1 MGFNT
6 VGFTILGIPPYFF
19 CAGLGLVV
27 AVCLNI
33 ILISSKRYCLQGH
46 MKVLILSFISMSIS
60 AKLFGCISGVYRAIG
75 TGENITFDTIKNTGI
90 VFYGGLF
97 GFLTAYY
104 CGINSKLIPVR
115 TPYSIDILTVSI
127 PLFHAIARIGCF
139 LAGCCYG
146 MESDI
151 FSISYTILEDGIIN
165 TTNRIPV
172 QLIESI
178 FNIGVFAYLFSLLR
192 MENWKNKNLLLRYI
206 ILYSCS
212 RFLLEFI
219 RGDTVRGLIHGVSFS
234 QMISI
239 LIWLAILTI
248 TIKNKGR
255 TKENNV

>member
-1 MGFNT
+1 MSFNT
-6 VGFTILGIPPYFF
+6 VGFNIWGIPPYFF
-19 CAGLGLVV
+19 CSIVGLVIT
-27 AVCLNI
+27 VCLNI
-33 ILISSKRYCLQGH
+33 ILVSAKKYCLQEH
-46 MKVLILSFISMSIS
+46 MKVLFISIVSMLVF
-60 AKLFGCISGVYRAIG
+60 AKLFGCISGIYRAVG
-75 TGENITFDTIKNTGI
+75 VGESITFATIKNTGI

-97 GFLTAYY
+97 GLLVGYY
-104 CGINSKLIPVR
+104 WGINSKLVTVKDPHA
-115 TPYSIDILTVSI
+115 IDVLAVCI

-146 MESDI
+146 IKSDI
-151 FSISYTILEDGIIN
+151 FSISYTILENGIID

-172 QLIESI
+172 QLVGSI
-178 FNIGVFAYLFSLLR
+178 FNIGVFVYLFSLLR
-192 MENWKNKNLLLRYI
+192 MESWKNKNLLLRYI
-206 ILYSCS
+206 ILYSCG

-219 RGDTVRGLIHGVSFS
+219 RGDTVRGLIHGVSLS